1 MLAEN
6 ALPFVTLVAKP
17 VTNARNSAL
26 NVREIV
32 QPVMVTSVAATVDC
46 VRNVLKA
53 QQATVMN
60 VIFVVFALT
69 CAQTVVLPAMA
80 VLNSAL
86 IVQVTAPNAMVTTVV
101 LNVVNA
107 MTVHPTVLASVKPVC
122 FVLTAQLFVR
132 AVMRAVKTV

>member
-1 MLAEN
+1 MT
-6 ALPFVTLVAKP
+6 PVAKP

-26 NVREIV
+26 NVRVIV

-69 CAQTVVLPAMA
+69 CAQTVVLPAK
-80 VLNSAL
+80 VVQKSAPNA
-86 IVQVTAPNAMVTTVV
+86 QVTAQPAMVTTVALTV
-101 LNVVNA
+101 ANA
-107 MTVHPTVLASVKPVC
+107 LIVHQMVLASAKAVC
-122 FVLTAQLFVR
+122 FALTVL
-132 AVMRAVKTV
+132 